1 MFWLLLDLPRPPPP
15 TSLTSSPLVFPS
27 YPTLATLASW
37 LGLERTRH
45 SSASESLYSWSFP
58 DTSSPRCCS
67 VPRSHPTLCNPMD
80 CSTPG
85 LPVHHQLRELAQT
98 HVHRV
103 GDAIQPSHP
112 LLPLLLLSSIFPS
125 IRVFASEAALCIR
138 WPKDWSFSFSR
149 FSISRDTGFAPRL
162 ASSFGWCISYCGSL
176 PASGKSSPH
185 LPWYCPLALPYSS
198 PVYPTHYSY
207 FFVYYVSSTR
217 ICFMRQRVCL
227 LPC

>member
-1 MFWLLLDLPRPPPP
+1 MLLSWQRFLLPEIGVFLSFLLQLHEGVVGRAVGNLCFGYCLTCPAPPPP
-15 TSLTSSPLVFPS
+15 TSLTPSPVVFPS

-45 SSASESLYSWSFP
+45 SSASGSLYSWSFLG
-58 DTSSPRCCS
+58 TSSPRCCS

-103 GDAIQPSHP
+103 GDAIQPPHP

-138 WPKDWSFSFSR
+138 WPKDWSFSR
-149 FSISRDTGFAPRL
+149 FSIRRDTGFAPRL
-162 ASSFGWCISYCGSL
+162 ASSF
-176 PASGKSSPH
+176 
-185 LPWYCPLALPYSS
+185 
-198 PVYPTHYSY
+198 
-207 FFVYYVSSTR
+207 
-217 ICFMRQRVCL
+217 
-227 LPC
+227 